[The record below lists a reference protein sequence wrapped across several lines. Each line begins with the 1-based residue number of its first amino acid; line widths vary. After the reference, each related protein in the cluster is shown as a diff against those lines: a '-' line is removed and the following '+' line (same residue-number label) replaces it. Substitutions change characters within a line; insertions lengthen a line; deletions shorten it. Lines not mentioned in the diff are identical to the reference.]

1 MTARRGHARPTALLL
16 ALALVV
22 SACDAAAPEP
32 TPVPTTVPTAAPAAS
47 LDVAGAYLDA
57 WAAGEYGAMY
67 ALLAPADQAATT
79 EERFTALHRGLHDFL
94 AAGDITVQTGEPEPG
109 AYEAEP
115 RPVDQP
121 PPTPTPVPSP
131 ALGEASQPPPGEP
144 AASAPPASAP
154 SPPPADAVL
163 DGPVAAMVVPAEVD
177 FASERFEDVTLER
190 DIVMT
195 QGPDG
200 WQVRWSPT
208 SLFPEL
214 GAEGQLQLDKTLPRR
229 GDIVGTDGTVWATTD
244 EAGRRIYPQEWLA
257 GQTIGYVSGVTADDL
272 AELGSVEYAADEA
285 IGRSGLEAGAEELLR
300 GRAGYVL
307 SAVPAGGAPVPLF
320 TRDAVPGANLA
331 ITLRPGIQATA
342 QNALG
347 SYPDAATAVLD
358 PTSGDVWAL
367 ASSPAFNPNAMT
379 VGTTLDGTPLA
390 PASSDQILN
399 KADAAAYPAG
409 SSFKTFTLA
418 AALRAG
424 VAGRGT
430 LVACPPTWTYAGF
443 EFVNYEK
450 HSLPG
455 LVGLPEAMAF
465 SCNTT
470 YMPLSLDIM
479 AADPT
484 GLTDTVREFGFGA
497 PTGIGY
503 IAETA
508 GVLPD
513 AEFFETTPRWDGQII
528 PYNDFDQIQLSIGQG
543 SFLGSPLQVANAY
556 AAVGNGGTLWQ
567 PRLVTSATLP
577 DGEVVEAIE
586 PTPIRQ
592 VSLSADQLAF
602 ITEALRAVVTLPY
615 GTGTAAFAGFGIP
628 VAGKSGTAETGGPD
642 PDSWFPA
649 YAPAF
654 DPSIAVATVLVRVAL
669 STGGANAAP
678 LVRQVMAAHFGS

>member
-1 MTARRGHARPTALLL
+1 MTGTRRRTRPAAVLL

-32 TPVPTTVPTAAPAAS
+32 TPVPTSVPTAAPAAS
-47 LDVAGAYLDA
+47 LGVADAYLDA

-67 ALLAPADQAATT
+67 ALLAPADREATT
-79 EERFTALHRGLHDFL
+79 EERFTALHRGLRDFL
-94 AAGDITVQTGEPEPG
+94 AASEIKVQTSDPQPA
-109 AYEAEP
+109 AYGAEP
-115 RPVDQP
+115 RAADQP
-121 PPTPTPVPSP
+121 APTPTPVPSP
-131 ALGEASQPPPGEP
+131 SPGETSEPP
-144 AASAPPASAP
+144 ASDPPSSAPPP
-154 SPPPADAVL
+154 DAVL
-163 DGPVAAMVVPAEVD
+163 DGPMPAMLVPAELD
-177 FASERFEDVTLER
+177 FSSERFEDVRLER

-195 QGPDG
+195 QGPNG

-214 GAEGQLQLDKTLPRR
+214 GSDGQLQLDKSVPRR
-229 GDIVGTDGTVWATTD
+229 GDIVGSDGTVWATTD
-244 EAGRRIYPQEWLA
+244 EQGRRVYPQEWLA
-257 GQTIGYVSGVTADDL
+257 GQTIGYVSGVTAEDL
-272 AELGSVEYAADEA
+272 VELGSAEYAADEA

-320 TRDAVPGANLA
+320 SRDAVPGANLA

-379 VGTTLDGTPLA
+379 IGTTLDGTPLA

-399 KADAAAYPAG
+399 KAAAAAYPAG

-430 LVACPPTWTYAGF
+430 LVSCPPTWTYAGF

-484 GLTDTVREFGFGA
+484 GLTDTVHEFGFGA

-508 GVLPD
+508 GVVPD

-567 PRLVTSATLP
+567 ARLVSAATLP
-577 DGEVVEAIE
+577 DGEVVEAIDQ
-586 PTPIRQ
+586 TPLRQ
-592 VSLSADQLAF
+592 VSLSADELAF

-654 DPSIAVATVLVRVAL
+654 DPSIAVATVLVRVPL
-669 STGGANAAP
+669 STGGADAAP

>member
-1 MTARRGHARPTALLL
+1 MSGTRPGTRAAALLL
-16 ALALVV
+16 VLASVV

-32 TPVPTTVPTAAPAAS
+32 TPVPTSVPTAAPAAS
-47 LDVAGAYLDA
+47 LGVAQAYLDA
-57 WAAGEYGAMY
+57 WAAGDYAAMY
-67 ALLAPADQAATT
+67 ELLAPADRDATS

-94 AAGDITVQTGEPEPG
+94 AASEIDVRAGDPEPA

-115 RPVDQP
+115 RPADQP
-121 PPTPTPVPSP
+121 PPSPTPVPSP
-131 ALGEASQPPPGEP
+131 LPGESSEP
-144 AASAPPASAP
+144 SASAPT
-154 SPPPADAVL
+154 PPPAPSAPPPDAVL
-163 DGPVAAMVVPAEVD
+163 DGPLPAMVVPATLD
-177 FASERFEDVTLER
+177 ISSERFEDVTLER
-190 DIVMT
+190 EIFMT

-214 GAEGQLQLDKTLPRR
+214 GPDGQLQLDKSVPRR
-229 GDIVGTDGTVWATTD
+229 GDIVGSDGTVWATTD
-244 EAGRRIYPQEWLA
+244 EQGRRVYPQEWLA

-272 AELGSVEYAADEA
+272 VELGSVEYAADEP

-307 SAVPAGGAPVPLF
+307 SAVPAGGEPVPLF
-320 TRDAVPGANLA
+320 TRDEVPGANLT

-347 SYPDAATAVLD
+347 GYPDAATAVLD

-379 VGTTLDGTPLA
+379 IGTTLDGTPLA
-390 PASSDQILN
+390 PATPDQILN
-399 KADAAAYPAG
+399 KAAAAAYPAG

-430 LVACPPTWTYAGF
+430 LVTCPPTWTYAGF

-484 GLTDTVREFGFGA
+484 GLTDTVHEFGFGA

-503 IAETA
+503 IAETP
-508 GVLPD
+508 GVVPD
-513 AEFFETTPRWDGQII
+513 AEFFETTPRWDGRIV
-528 PYNDFDQIQLSIGQG
+528 PYNEFDQIQLSIGQG

-567 PRLVTSATLP
+567 TRLVSAATLP

-592 VSLSADQLAF
+592 VSLSADQLGF